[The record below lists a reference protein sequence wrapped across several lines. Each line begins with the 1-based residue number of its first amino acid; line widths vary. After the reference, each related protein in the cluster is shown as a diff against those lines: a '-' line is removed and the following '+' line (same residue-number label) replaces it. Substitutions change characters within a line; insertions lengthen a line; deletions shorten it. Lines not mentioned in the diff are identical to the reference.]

1 MPVTDSDKNLPAV
14 KDQSPEHKKPK
25 LLPLW
30 ILTII
35 ALLLVISLA
44 CWNAWQWH
52 QRQSLGQTIDQL
64 RETTAEVKIQQN
76 QMSNGATRSIQ
87 ALQQEV
93 SNLQKNLSEQQ
104 RQVDYTAQALLD
116 AGHRNRTDWLLA
128 EAEYLLRI
136 GNQRLQIEKDISGS
150 LAALQS
156 ADEVLAESD
165 DVGAFAVRAK
175 LANEIMSLKS
185 LTKVD
190 QTGLFLKIQ
199 AAIESLA
206 AIEQDAMITRMK
218 AEDAADAEQKANTSL
233 WRKVWNQIKSAVSSA
248 VAIRRLDEPVSPLL
262 SPDQTAYLRLNVQ
275 LMLEQAGLAVLRRNQ
290 ELYDTSLAQAADAV
304 GRWYDQDDAKVDA
317 LADTIAE
324 LRERDIAP
332 ELPDISQSLDLL
344 KARLDGRIEGGKA
357 SSGNS
362 GSGKSGQSQGGA
374 S

>member
-1 MPVTDSDKNLPAV
+1 VTDSDKNLPAV